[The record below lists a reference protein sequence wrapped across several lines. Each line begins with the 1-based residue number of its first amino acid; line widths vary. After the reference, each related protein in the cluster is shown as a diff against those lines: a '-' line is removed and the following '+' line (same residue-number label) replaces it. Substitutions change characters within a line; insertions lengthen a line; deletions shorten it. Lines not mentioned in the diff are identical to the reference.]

1 MAQSEPV
8 LTWRHCS
15 KNSGGGIAPAAIA
28 GVIEGAFRSVN
39 AFHAA
44 LRPETLLQKRR

>member
-1 MAQSEPV
+1 M
-8 LTWRHCS
+8 
-15 KNSGGGIAPAAIA
+15 NSGGGIAPAAIA